1 MKKIKTIEFKEKK
14 MIKRNSLNK
23 YLNEE
28 LSNISIHSENNPEIG
43 IIYHKHNYCQ
53 HLGINKQRTKIKK
66 INDLKHINN
75 YNDEIE
81 KIINLNSNENS
92 IDGDV
97 NEVIEIEPDT
107 KNLNNNLCKEIKLEE
122 NNDIILLS
130 DNDDDDNNH
139 DGIKKIN
146 IVRKIKYNKKYN
158 INEINSKDFQKKN
171 KLNNNDEF
179 NGINNKKNNINIKQ
193 SNNNYKHHNYFK
205 KIKND
210 NKYVDN
216 YGKMKREKEIKDSIR
231 IIDLSISDN
240 KSKKKFEKNNIK
252 NKNIYL
258 FPELCLF
265 YFLVEEY
272 GIENVIDSIYDYEEN
287 KNQKKNLDLCIQVIK
302 QIYGENKLIVMAVQA
317 SIFIM
322 KTDLNDIFLKKNID
336 GLIRQD
342 KADEDENRKI
352 DINTH
357 NSNKFENK
365 NISEKN
371 EKSISII
378 SHYNRYKDKKIY
390 KYRVGHLLGKFV
402 IFYCFD
408 RKCESIGIFNLETKS
423 FRLKKKH
430 NLKHSR
436 HDYIINYDK
445 SQDYILE
452 EMIEKN
458 YCDCQIYKEDQV
470 MIVRYYS

>member
-1 MKKIKTIEFKEKK
+1 MKKIRTIEFKEKK

-43 IIYHKHNYCQ
+43 IIYHKHNNCQ

-179 NGINNKKNNINIKQ
+179 NGINNKKNTINSLIINI
-193 SNNNYKHHNYFK
+193 S
-205 KIKND
+205 
-210 NKYVDN
+210 
-216 YGKMKREKEIKDSIR
+216 
-231 IIDLSISDN
+231 
-240 KSKKKFEKNNIK
+240 
-252 NKNIYL
+252 
-258 FPELCLF
+258 
-265 YFLVEEY
+265 
-272 GIENVIDSIYDYEEN
+272 
-287 KNQKKNLDLCIQVIK
+287 
-302 QIYGENKLIVMAVQA
+302 VQ
-317 SIFIM
+317 
-322 KTDLNDIFLKKNID
+322 DLNYY
-336 GLIRQD
+336 
-342 KADEDENRKI
+342 
-352 DINTH
+352 
-357 NSNKFENK
+357 
-365 NISEKN
+365 IS
-371 EKSISII
+371 
-378 SHYNRYKDKKIY
+378 
-390 KYRVGHLLGKFV
+390 
-402 IFYCFD
+402 
-408 RKCESIGIFNLETKS
+408 
-423 FRLKKKH
+423 
-430 NLKHSR
+430 
-436 HDYIINYDK
+436 
-445 SQDYILE
+445 
-452 EMIEKN
+452 
-458 YCDCQIYKEDQV
+458 
-470 MIVRYYS
+470 